1 MNKIK
6 EVTLSKTVKL
16 PIEGVQFSNK
26 QVSVT
31 ITYEANNFDVSKA
44 TDELNQM
51 LTIVKEQD
59 PEWLRD
65 RNLFDEKYRKGGENE
80 QKKQ

>member
-1 MNKIK
+1 MNQKTEI
-6 EVTLSKTVKL
+6 TLSKTVKL

-31 ITYEANNFDVSKA
+31 ITYEANDFDVTKA

-51 LTIVKEQD
+51 LTIVKETD
-59 PEWLRD
+59 PVWLRD
-65 RNLFDEKYRKGGENE
+65 RASYDEKYRKGGEN
-80 QKKQ
+80 K